1 MSGQARLAV
10 CGWLATVA
18 AATALLP
25 LVRDASWLF
34 QAALVLALVSALG
47 AGLRRVPL
55 PRGLT
60 ITAQLV
66 LALLALTFLFVRES
80 AVAGFIPGPDA
91 FTRFGDLFAQGG
103 QDVSEYVIPAPLTD
117 GIRLMLVAGVLL
129 IGLMMDVLAATYRT
143 AAPAGLPLLALY
155 SVASGL
161 AGEDGGRWLWF
172 LCAAAG
178 YLLLL
183 LAESRHR
190 LVQWGQ
196 VFGAALPGGGP
207 GARVRSASP
216 VRTGRR
222 IGFAALGFALLVP
235 LALPALGT
243 GLLTNDGEGGGGG
256 PGDGNT
262 VTAVNPLVELQNS
275 LNQPENRTVLTYET
289 DAEDVSGLYMRIVAL
304 DEFDGTS
311 WRPSQRRITDVPS
324 DRFPTPPGLSPGVDR
339 ETVTTRIAAAD
350 WYKQSWLPM
359 PYPADEV
366 NIDGRW
372 RFEPIGRTLV
382 GDQGQTTAG
391 AQYEVRS
398 LLVKPTAEQ
407 LANAPRAPMDIRR
420 EQTSVPDGLPAVVE
434 ETARTVTST
443 ARNDYERAVALQD
456 WFAVQ
461 GGFTYDT
468 EVAAGSGSEAIARFL
483 EQKEGF
489 CVHFAFS
496 MAAMA
501 RTLDIPA
508 RVAIGFT
515 PGTSSSGGTR
525 KVGLQDAHAW
535 PELYFQGVGWT
546 RFEPTPSR
554 GTTPEYAMPV
564 LPDPGGSD
572 EPDLP
577 RPGTTD
583 EPSTAPQA
591 PEDACPP
598 GVGGCEND
606 ADAAGSS
613 DDGSFWKTAGTVA
626 LFVGLGLGGVLL
638 VAALVLSPLLWR
650 LTVRRR
656 RTGGGPLTCWQE
668 ALDVGWDFG
677 IPPDESDTPR
687 QAAVRLAEAGRL
699 STPAAAALHR
709 LADAV
714 ERALYAPRPAPPG
727 PYAADVLAVRAG
739 LRASAS
745 RWTRMRA
752 VILPRSSVRVL
763 WAASERGRALM
774 DAHRAFWARVAVSL
788 RARLSRG

>member
-34 QAALVLALVSALG
+34 QAALVLGLVSALG
-47 AGLRRVPL
+47 TGLRRVPL

-91 FTRFGDLFAQGG
+91 FTHFGDLFTQGG
-103 QDVSEYVIPAPLTD
+103 EDVSQYVIPAPLTD

-129 IGLMMDVLAATYRT
+129 IGLMVDVLAATYRT

-196 VFGAALPGGGP
+196 VFGTALPGGGP
-207 GARVRSASP
+207 SSRVRSASP

-243 GLLTNDGEGGGGG
+243 GLLTNDGEGGRGG

-289 DAEDVSGLYMRIVAL
+289 DAEDVSGLYLRIVAL

-324 DRFPTPPGLSPGVDR
+324 HQFPTPPGLSPGVDR
-339 ETVTTRIAAAD
+339 EAVTTRIAAAD
-350 WYKQSWLPM
+350 WYEQTWLPM
-359 PYPADEV
+359 PYPADQV

-372 RFEPIGRTLV
+372 RFEPIGRTVV
-382 GDQGQTTAG
+382 GDKGQTTAG

-420 EQTSVPDGLPAVVE
+420 EQTSVPENLPAVVE

-443 ARNDYERAVALQD
+443 ARNDYERAIALQD

-515 PGTSSSGGTR
+515 PGTGSSGGTR
-525 KVGLQDAHAW
+525 EVGLQDAHAW

-583 EPSTAPQA
+583 EPSSAPEA

-606 ADAAGSS
+606 AGAAGSS
-613 DDGSFWKTAGTVA
+613 GDDSLWKTVGTVV

-656 RTGGGPLTCWQE
+656 RTDGGPLTCWQE
-668 ALDVGWDFG
+668 ALDAGWDFG
-677 IPPDESDTPR
+677 IPPDESATPR
-687 QAAVRLAEAGRL
+687 QAAARMAEAGRL
-699 STPAAAALHR
+699 DGPAAAALHR

-727 PYAADVLAVRAG
+727 PYAADVTAVRAG

-752 VILPRSSVRVL
+752 VVLPRSSVRAL
-763 WAASERGRALM
+763 WAVSERGRALM
-774 DAHRAFWARVAVSL
+774 DAHRAFWSRAAVSL